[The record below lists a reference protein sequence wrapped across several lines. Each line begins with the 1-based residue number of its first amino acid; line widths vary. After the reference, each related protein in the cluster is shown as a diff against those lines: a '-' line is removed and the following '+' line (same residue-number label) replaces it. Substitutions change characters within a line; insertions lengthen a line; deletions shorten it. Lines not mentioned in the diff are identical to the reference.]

1 MTTVEFEIAGLND
14 ALKRAAK
21 IAPTKGRKLETY
33 AGLMFE
39 VIPETEEENATV
51 ILRATNGDV
60 FYREWLMPDAIEGD
74 AVDWRLPSMLVAN
87 VVASLPQSKRVIF
100 TDTADKARLE
110 IKCGKLKATC
120 RKIPP
125 QHYPDWDYIDTE
137 QLTHVTGFGER
148 LEQVGWCVG
157 DTPPLNGIHVTGEE
171 MAATN
176 RYRLARTP
184 MPIDGLAEPITVP
197 ASVLAPI
204 MKHVVD
210 TKLGVVGNHL
220 CMMPNDQ
227 IEIMCTIFDED
238 YPNIERITNATFTD
252 MVMFDKVTM
261 KNLIERVTSAGST
274 DRQISLEFLIGDQ
287 GVELQLL
294 DEEHQVF
301 DAMPIEGQCDHPVVH
316 YKFTP
321 QNFTD
326 AVSKAPGEMIMFH
339 YTKDKPTALV
349 KFESSDNYEVWVA
362 PRVGAGSGEDQ

>member
-14 ALKRAAK
+14 ALKRAAR
-21 IAPTKGRKLETY
+21 IAPTKGRQLETY

-39 VIPETEEENATV
+39 VVPETEEENATV

-74 AVDWRLPSMLVAN
+74 ATDWRLPSVLVAN
-87 VVASLPQSKRVIF
+87 VINSLPQSKRVIF
-100 TDTADKARLE
+100 SDAADSSRIE

-125 QHYPDWDYIDTE
+125 QHYPDWDYLEPD
-137 QLTHVTGFGER
+137 QLTQVTGFGER

-157 DTPPLNGIHVTGEE
+157 DTPPFNGIHITGAE

-184 MPIDGLAEPITVP
+184 MQIDTLAEPITVP

-238 YPNIERITNATFTD
+238 YPNLDRITSSQFGASA
-252 MVMFDKVTM
+252 MFDKSDC
-261 KNLIERVTSAGST
+261 KGLIERVTSAGST
-274 DRQISLEFLIGDQ
+274 DRQIGLEFLIGE
-287 GVELQLL
+287 GRVELQLL
-294 DEEHQVF
+294 DEDHQVSDEMF
-301 DAMPIEGQCDHPVVH
+301 LDGQCDHPVAH
-316 YKFTP
+316 FKFTP
-321 QNFTD
+321 QNFID
-326 AVSKAPGEMIMFH
+326 AVNKAPGEMVMFH
-339 YTKDKPTALV
+339 YTPTNPKAIV
-349 KFESSDNYEVWVA
+349 KFESSDNYEVWVV
-362 PRVGAGSGEDQ
+362 PRAGVSSGEGQ